1 MMRRSRLILAVTAAF
16 VLAGCAS
23 ASATPEPSLTT
34 APVDTPETPFACVV
48 GLPRPTPGSGTPI
61 ATTTTYAYAPVP
73 GAPRIGQTQQEGE
86 VRTVKTFLIG
96 GLATASLIAAL
107 AAPTTAADT
116 KGTLAIVNGVPG
128 QKVDVC
134 LDGKEIRSGL
144 AYGNK
149 VQRPLVATGDKTIRF
164 YRPDPRR
171 CRGTLIARR
180 QFSLPPAA
188 DLTIVVTK
196 NAPRIVV
203 FDNAGLGEIPPLGVP
218 TPFAPFAFRHAAD
231 IAADIGYRFWT
242 PPGTDASRTP
252 SAIFT
257 KGQESRSLNVLSGFV
272 PASLIQARAAI
283 VGSPQA
289 IVSPIIEIF
298 VSHRYEWVLVG
309 TSYANARWVF
319 MDRLVSQPSP

>member
-34 APVDTPETPFACVV
+34 APVDSPETPCACVV
-48 GLPRPTPGSGTPI
+48 GLSRPTPGSGTPI

-86 VRTVKTFLIG
+86 VRKVKTFLIG

-107 AAPTTAADT
+107 AAPTAAAKT
-116 KGTLAIVNGVPG
+116 TSTLAIVNGVPG

-144 AYGNK
+144 AYGSK
-149 VQRPLVATGDKTIRF
+149 VAKPLVVTGAKTIRF

-203 FDNAGLGEIPPLGVP
+203 FDNAGLGEIPPLGAP

-231 IAADIGYRFWT
+231 IAANLGYHWWD
-242 PPGTDASRTP
+242 PPGTDTPLSP
-252 SAIFT
+252 SAVFT
-257 KGQESRSLNVLSGFV
+257 KGQGYRAEFPTTYLFR
-272 PASLIQARAAI
+272 ARALVVGGVI
-283 VGSPQA
+283 VA
-289 IVSPIIEIF
+289 PIIQT
-298 VSHRYEWVLVG
+298 VASHRYEWIFVG
-309 TSYANARWVF
+309 TTYANARWVF